1 MTQQSNRAM
10 NPESAVEARSG
21 PNQTVEQAKDITAIN
36 RALYEEV
43 ADEFR
48 APLEEKRIA
57 RVVSVAGSQVM
68 MLLDNSDPDGKREPL
83 SDLQI
88 GALVKMYTPNSTVFG
103 MVSGLSIPIPSQD
116 PNEDEMSM
124 VELELVGESLK
135 REDGSEAIFQRGISF
150 YPSLGNAVYTST
162 HADLKHVYARPA
174 VSSVKIGT
182 IYQDQTLPAYVA
194 TDDLLGKH
202 FAILGTTGSGKSC
215 AVACI
220 LRAILTEH
228 KNGHALLLDL
238 HNEFGRA
245 FSDCAEILGPDS
257 LELPYWMLNFEEIR
271 EIVIGTDRNE
281 READTIILKQAIIE
295 AKQRFHA
302 KTETADYASADNP
315 VPYRLSDLTQ
325 HIDQALGKLDK
336 PTDSAPYLRLKER
349 LSALQAD
356 KRFSF
361 MFQGI
366 SVRDNM
372 VAIISRIFRLP
383 VSGKPVTILDL
394 SGVPSEIMNVV
405 ISLICRLTFDF
416 ALWSDR
422 AVPVLLVCEEAHRY
436 VTQGDSQGF
445 EATKRVLGRIAKE
458 GRKYGVS
465 LCLVSQRPSDLAA
478 GILSQCNTIFAMRMS
493 NQKDQ
498 EFVSGTL
505 SESAVGLLDL
515 LPTLRTGEA
524 IAVGEGVSVPV
535 RLQFDLLP
543 ANRMPLSGT
552 ASFSTAWGDDD
563 KNETFA
569 AQIVERWRRQ
579 RR

>member
-1 MTQQSNRAM
+1 MAQESNREM
-10 NPESAVEARSG
+10 NSESAVDARSG
-21 PNQTVEQAKDITAIN
+21 PNHTVEQAEDVTAIN
-36 RALYEEV
+36 RALHEEM
-43 ADEFR
+43 ADEFQ

-68 MLLDNSDPDGKREPL
+68 MLLDNSEPDGKLEP
-83 SDLQI
+83 SNDLQI
-88 GALVKMYTPNSTVFG
+88 GALVKMYTPNSIVFG

-116 PNEDEMSM
+116 PYEAEMSM

-135 REDGSEAIFQRGISF
+135 REDGSEDMFQRGVSF
-150 YPSLGNAVYTST
+150 CPSLGNAVYTST
-162 HADLKHVYARPA
+162 HDDLKRVYARPS
-174 VSSVKIGT
+174 VSSVRIGT
-182 IYQDQTLPAYVA
+182 IYQDKTLPAYVA

-215 AVACI
+215 AVARI
-220 LRAILTEH
+220 LRAILTQH

-238 HNEFGRA
+238 HNEYGRA
-245 FSDCAEILGPDS
+245 FSDCAEILGQDS
-257 LELPYWMLNFEEIR
+257 LELPYWILNFEEIR
-271 EIVIGTDRNE
+271 EIVIGANSED
-281 READTIILKQAIIE
+281 REAEAIILKQAIIE
-295 AKQRFHA
+295 AKRRFYA
-302 KTETADYASADNP
+302 KGETAAYTTADTP

-325 HIDQALGKLDK
+325 QIDQTLGKLDK
-336 PTDSAPYLRLKER
+336 PTDSIPYLRLKER
-349 LSALQAD
+349 LSTLQED

-361 MFQGI
+361 MFQGLT
-366 SVRDNM
+366 VRDNM
-372 VAIISRIFRLP
+372 AAIISRIFRLP
-383 VSGKPVTILDL
+383 VAGKPVTILDL

-422 AVPVLLVCEEAHRY
+422 ALPVLLVCEEAHRY

-445 EATKRVLGRIAKE
+445 EATKRVLSRIAKE

-465 LCLVSQRPSDLAA
+465 LCLVSQRPSDLAV

-505 SESAVGLLDL
+505 SESAIGLLDS

-543 ANRMPLSGT
+543 ENYTPRSGT
-552 ASFSTAWGDDD
+552 ASFATAWEDDD

-569 AQIVERWRRQ
+569 AQIIERWRRQ